1 VNKKVSTGRY
11 FDDFALGQRLL
22 HAIPRTVHGG
32 DIALYMALTGE
43 RPPLASSTELA
54 RSLGFVREVVPDLLV
69 FHIVFGKTVPDISHN
84 ATANLGY
91 ADVRFVRPVYPGD
104 TLVAESEVIG
114 LREVSSG
121 EAGVVYV
128 RSRGTNQKGQ
138 EVLSFVRWVM
148 VPKRDRAGA
157 AAPAGEPAN
166 TVPQMP
172 AVVTADRLPVPD
184 AMNLQRFPDL
194 AWAFGGTARWDDYE
208 VGERLDHP
216 DAMTIEEADH
226 VQATRLYHNSAQV
239 HFDARS
245 MADSRFGRRV
255 VYGGHVISVAM
266 ALAHNGL
273 QTVLKI
279 AAWNGGAH
287 VAPTFA
293 GDTLRAFTEVV
304 ERAEVSGRGDVG
316 ALRLRL
322 SAVKNASAAELPA
335 IRPLLSGTKEPR
347 IVLELDYWALLPR
360 R

>member
-1 VNKKVSTGRY
+1 MRKVSTGRY
-11 FDDFALGQRLL
+11 FEDFGIGQHLV
-22 HAIPRTVHGG
+22 HAIPRTLHGG
-32 DIALYMALTGE
+32 DIALYMALTGD
-43 RPPLASSTELA
+43 RHPLASSTELA
-54 RSLGFVREVVPDLLV
+54 RSLGFAREVVPDLLV
-69 FHIVFGKTVPDISHN
+69 FHVVFGKSVPDVSHN

-91 ADVRFVRPVYPGD
+91 ADVRFLRPVYPGD
-104 TLVAESEVIG
+104 TLLAESEVIG

-128 RSRGTNQKGQ
+128 RTRGTNQKGQ

-148 VPKRDRAGA
+148 VPKRDKA
-157 AAPAGEPAN
+157 AAKGASSI
-166 TVPQMP
+166 PQLP
-172 AVVTADRLPVPD
+172 PVVTPDRLPVPD
-184 AMNLQRFPDL
+184 VLNLQRFPDL
-194 AWAFGGTARWDDYE
+194 AWAFGSTARWDDYE

-226 VQATRLYHNSAQV
+226 TQATRLYHNTAQV
-239 HFDARS
+239 HFDAKAMS
-245 MADSRFGRRV
+245 QSKFGRRL

-266 ALAHNGL
+266 ALAQNGL
-273 QTVLKI
+273 NTQLRI

-304 ERAEVSGRGDVG
+304 ERAEIPGRRDVG

-322 SAVKNASAAELPA
+322 SGVKNVTAAELASVP
-335 IRPLLSGTKEPR
+335 PLLSGTKDPR

>member
-1 VNKKVSTGRY
+1 VTKKTSTGRY
-11 FDDFALGQRLL
+11 FDDFTLGQRLL
-22 HAIPRTVHGG
+22 HSIPRTLHGG
-32 DIALYMALTGE
+32 DISLYMALTGE

-54 RSLGFVREVVPDLLV
+54 RSLGFLREVVPDLLV
-69 FHIVFGKTVPDISHN
+69 FHVVFGKSVPDISHN

-91 ADVRFVRPVYPGD
+91 ADVRFLRPVYPGD
-104 TLVAESEVIG
+104 TLVADSEVIG
-114 LREVSSG
+114 LRELSSG
-121 EAGVVYV
+121 EAGIVYV
-128 RSRGTNQKGQ
+128 RTRGTNQKGQ
-138 EVLSFVRWVM
+138 EVISFVRWVM
-148 VPKRDRAGA
+148 VPKRARADGA
-157 AAPAGEPAN
+157 GREPGPS
-166 TVPQMP
+166 TVPQLP
-172 AVVTADRLPVPD
+172 AVVTPDRLPVPD
-184 AMNLQRFPDL
+184 IMNLQRFPDL
-194 AWAFGGTARWDDYE
+194 AWAFGGAARWDDYE
-208 VGERLDHP
+208 VGERMDHP

-226 VQATRLYHNSAQV
+226 VQATRLYHNTAQV

-266 ALAHNGL
+266 ALAYNGL
-273 QTVLKI
+273 QTMLRL

-304 ERAEVSGRGDVG
+304 DRAEVPGRADVG

-360 R
+360 Q